1 MKPINIKETYSGFLG
16 IDNINDHTQIIK
28 RPTTSFGNRGM
39 PQVRLLQANNIDI
52 HNDYHLSRCDGYSLV
67 LSGVYTNVWS
77 NNDICLAVNSK
88 NLVQIHPD
96 FSTTLLLANIGS
108 NDIDYE
114 TVNDWVYFTNSTI
127 IGKIKNGSITL
138 LPSTNKEFKSVLP
151 SGNII
156 RYFQGSIYVV
166 NGNVIYIS
174 DVINKDIFDRRWGF
188 YQIGTDITMFESV
201 NDGFYVSDLEKVYFM
216 KRTGSLEEVAAIPKF
231 DLIERHGDWR
241 YAIDPD
247 ALNII
252 DWVGLGDN
260 FWEIRQ
266 VMEGIQD
273 TLRGGVAVIVL
284 QKTEG
289 KALGEGGTFSEQR
302 ASIYLNIDSGVLTVR
317 KIKETKHN
325 RYFDGLS
332 YGFDIVDSGAG
343 LSNIREVKKC
353 SACSGTGEKYEK
365 GEGKIQCPDCKG
377 TGWKNKP
384 KENTYKKWTE

>member
-67 LSGVYTNVWS
+67 LSGAYTNVWS

-174 DVINKDIFDRRWGF
+174 DVINKDIYDRRWGF

-231 DLIERHGDWR
+231 DLIEIFNFPVTKGTAKKVYNITLNDKK
-241 YAIDPD
+241 YEQAI
-247 ALNII
+247 I
-252 DWVGLGDN
+252 WVSKNYLCVGGDN
-260 FWEIRQ
+260 
-266 VMEGIQD
+266 
-273 TLRGGVAVIVL
+273 GVFEV
-284 QKTEG
+284 
-289 KALGEGGTFSEQR
+289 
-302 ASIYLNIDSGVLTVR
+302 
-317 KIKETKHN
+317 IKE
-325 RYFDGLS
+325 
-332 YGFDIVDSGAG
+332 DIYSVPTGRIGTSMYRKSGD
-343 LSNIREVKKC
+343 LRQYITIIK
-353 SACSGTGEKYEK
+353 
-365 GEGKIQCPDCKG
+365 
-377 TGWKNKP
+377 
-384 KENTYKKWTE
+384 